1 MNTIQEQ
8 QMTHREYIER
18 RKQINNLIIRAG
30 EDEKDEVNLCR
41 ARFEEDMDELE
52 KEEFNLM
59 LGIKNRKRNLVSR
72 KKAALDAISSRY
84 KEIRMGFDIEL
95 RELDALFYDGQRRKW
110 KEAKAA
116 AAADGEAGI
125 TNDKGKEVC
134 YE

>member
-18 RKQINNLIIRAG
+18 RKQINKLIIRA
-30 EDEKDEVNLCR
+30 DDIEKDEVNLCR
-41 ARFEEDMDELE
+41 ARFEQDMDDLK
-52 KEEFNLM
+52 KEEFDLM
-59 LGIKNRKRNLVSR
+59 LGIKKRKMDIESM
-72 KKAALDAISSRY
+72 KKAALYAISSRF
-84 KEIRMGFDIEL
+84 KEIRMGYDIEL

-125 TNDKGKEVC
+125 TNDQRKEVS

>member
-18 RKQINNLIIRAG
+18 RKQINKLIIRA
-30 EDEKDEVNLCR
+30 DDIEKDEVNLCR
-41 ARFEEDMDELE
+41 ARFEQDMDDLK
-52 KEEFNLM
+52 KEEFDLM
-59 LGIKNRKRNLVSR
+59 LGIKNRKMDIESR
-72 KKAALDAISSRY
+72 KKAALYAISSRF
-84 KEIRMGFDIEL
+84 KEIRMGYDIEL

-125 TNDKGKEVC
+125 TNDKGKEVS